1 MNEKKVKLENDD
13 TYDEHYKESFKRD
26 SRMVLWEKF
35 KANGM
40 YHSRIDYGIKP
51 SK

>member
-13 TYDEHYKESFKRD
+13 TYDEPYKESFKHD
-26 SRMVLWEKF
+26 TRMVWEKF

>member
-1 MNEKKVKLENDD
+1 LNEKKVKLEND
-13 TYDEHYKESFKRD
+13 EHYKESFKHD